1 MFKKRFNTINITI
14 FILFLTVFGLS
25 FTTLY
30 KDYQKRNLEVRLE
43 LTKQELQDTQ
53 GDRDYYQ
60 GQYKKYYELSEELQN
75 QLGIYLSLIHI

>member
-1 MFKKRFNTINITI
+1 MFKKKFDTINATI

-43 LTKQELQDTQ
+43 LTKQELQDTKC
-53 GDRDYYQ
+53 DRDYYQ
-60 GQYKKYYELSEELQN
+60 GQYKKYFELSEELQN
-75 QLGIYLSLIHI
+75 QLGVYYE